1 MDNPWFRVEFVESPK
16 QPVKLHRPPLKWK
29 TIPCGA
35 RGWQVNIAYI
45 PYRGKGAPT
54 GEARAILF

>member
-1 MDNPWFRVEFVESPK
+1 MQNPLFRIEFIESPK
-16 QPVKLHRPPLKWK
+16 QPAKLHYPPLKWK

-35 RGWQVNIAYI
+35 HGWNVNIAYI
-45 PYRGKGAPT
+45 PFRGRGTLA